1 MKNISF
7 TEVQSVNYTRL
18 LVLQD
23 LTLVF
28 LCVKP
33 VLNLKMHNK
42 SRAPSKHGNQ
52 KCKKYD
58 IKFPPLSMDDLK
70 LQLLTDTSFNN
81 LPNGGSQAGKILFLT
96 NNKKIHVL
104 STGIHSKL
112 RE

>member
-1 MKNISF
+1 MKNISL

-42 SRAPSKHGNQ
+42 SRAPSKRGNQ

-70 LQLLTDTSFNN
+70 LQLLTDASFNN
-81 LPNGGSQAGKILFLT
+81 LPNGGS
-96 NNKKIHVL
+96 
-104 STGIHSKL
+104 
-112 RE
+112 

>member
-42 SRAPSKHGNQ
+42 RRAPSKHNQ

-70 LQLLTDTSFNN
+70 LQLLTDASLNN

-96 NNKKIHVL
+96 NNKKTHVL
-104 STGIHSKL
+104 STGIHPKL